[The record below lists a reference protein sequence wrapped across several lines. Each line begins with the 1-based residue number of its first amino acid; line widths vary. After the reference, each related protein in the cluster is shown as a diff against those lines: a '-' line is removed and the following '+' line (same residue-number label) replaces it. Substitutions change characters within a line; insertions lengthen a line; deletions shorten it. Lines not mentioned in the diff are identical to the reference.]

1 MDFSF
6 ICFTFASM
14 KSVGIITINHKR
26 RQVLHLWL
34 SQIQRLRRDTDTFI
48 PACVVSDFEDA
59 ALCWSFSVAHVVQPN
74 VPVSLKWNHAM
85 YYMRDVPE
93 VDAVMITGSDDVIST
108 EYYLKTLEQVEKG
121 IDLIGTESAYF
132 YCGQGTDR
140 GKLVKLQGRA
150 MLGIGK
156 TVSKRILDEAN
167 WTLWTKPKGWGMDAM
182 AQQEI
187 MKHTPSKAI
196 ISDIIVDVKT
206 RENLNSFNVFKRRQ
220 EVDSSIF
227 FNILSQEEL
236 KILKSL

>member
-1 MDFSF
+1 M
-6 ICFTFASM
+6 
-14 KSVGIITINHKR
+14 
-26 RQVLHLWL
+26 
-34 SQIQRLRRDTDTFI
+34 
-48 PACVVSDFEDA
+48 
-59 ALCWSFSVAHVVQPN
+59 
-74 VPVSLKWNHAM
+74 KWNHAM
-85 YYMRDVPE
+85 YYMRDV
-93 VDAVMITGSDDVIST
+93 VDADACCIMGSDDIMST
-108 EYYLKTLEQVEKG
+108 SYYLKTLEQVEKG

-140 GKLVKLQGRA
+140 GKLVRLDGRA

-156 TVSKRILDEAN
+156 TVSKRILTEAN

-187 MKHTPSKAI
+187 MKYTPSKAI

-206 RENLNSFNVFKRRQ
+206 RENLNSFNVFKRRP

-227 FNILSQEEL
+227 FNILSDDEL